1 MSRPFTHA
9 LASALA
15 GAVASVATL
24 SAAFL
29 LFPGIVFEMDR
40 DVPRA
45 TAGFSP
51 VERHLD
57 ETYAWSGQRAQVALP
72 GLDRDVAWA
81 CVVRLRGGRPP
92 GVPQPQVQIAADG
105 VTMRTESASNTYR
118 DIHVAVPGRGGR
130 HGLSLTITSE
140 PTWVPGPGDPR
151 ALGVQVDRIACTP
164 DGAAAW
170 PPARSLVAVAGSGA
184 ALGAAFALAGVGIV
198 AAGALTMLASVGQAM
213 IVASGTAA
221 FGAWPDRTIT
231 LGLAIALAMLLLVKG
246 IEAARRQ
253 TLSPLAASAI
263 AVSALALHLKL
274 LALLHP
280 AKPIIDAVFHAH
292 RFEWVQAGRYFF
304 SQTMPDGVQFP
315 YAIALYVFALPW
327 AAFTSD
333 HVLLLR
339 VVVCVVEAL
348 AGVLLY
354 PMVVRTWGD
363 RLAGLAAVALYALV
377 PLAFIVVGNANM
389 TNAFGRSAALVAV
402 AAAVCWP
409 LAGRRAGWSV
419 AGLTLLVSVALL
431 SHVSTLSLLV
441 ATLLSAAVLTWWLGT
456 RDERGRAVWLA
467 TSVVLAA
474 VVSVGVYYGHFADVF
489 RTLERVRARAVVG
502 DVATPGQ
509 GAAAVAAVE
518 RTGDRD
524 ASGVKGTMASEL
536 PGRVLLA
543 VSLSQR
549 AVGWPVFVLSV
560 VGMWRLWARGVR
572 DRLGVM
578 LLAWG
583 GTWVVFVAVVMMAP
597 VDARF
602 QRYAV
607 EFLDRV
613 NYTLSPAFAL
623 LAGLAW
629 AWAWRAGLT
638 WRVVASVLC
647 AAAAFVGGQQ
657 LVLWL
662 R

>member
-1 MSRPFTHA
+1 MSRLFTHA

-24 SAAFL
+24 AAAFL
-29 LFPGIVFEMDR
+29 LFPAIVFEMDR
-40 DVPRA
+40 DIPRA

-57 ETYAWSGQRAQVALP
+57 ATYAWSGQRAQVALP
-72 GLDRDVAWA
+72 GLDRDIAWT
-81 CVVRLRGGRPP
+81 CVVRLRGSRPP

-105 VTMRTESASNTYR
+105 VTVRTESATNTYR
-118 DIHVAVPGRGGR
+118 DVDVAIPGRRGR

-164 DGAAAW
+164 GGAAAW
-170 PPARSLVAVAGSGA
+170 PPARSLVAVAVSGA
-184 ALGAAFALAGVGIV
+184 ALGAAFALAGVGV
-198 AAGALTMLASVGQAM
+198 AAASAFTMLASVGQAL

-221 FGAWPDRTIT
+221 FGAWPDRVIT

-253 TLSPLAASAI
+253 TLSPQAASAI

-409 LAGRRAGWSV
+409 LAGRRVAWSV
-419 AGLTLLVSVALL
+419 AALTLLVSVALL

-441 ATLLSAAVLTWWLGT
+441 ATLLAAAVLTWWLGT
-456 RDERGRAVWLA
+456 RDERGRAAWLA
-467 TSVVLAA
+467 ASVVLAA
-474 VVSVGVYYGHFADVF
+474 VVSVVVYYGHFADVF
-489 RTLERVRARAVVG
+489 RTLERVRGRAAVA
-502 DVATPGQ
+502 DAATPGQ
-509 GAAAVAAVE
+509 GTAAAAE
-518 RTGDRD
+518 RAGDGGGL
-524 ASGVKGTMASEL
+524 AVKGTMASEL

-583 GTWVVFVAVVMMAP
+583 ATWAVFVAVVMMAP